1 MRCAARCS
9 GANRPGVCLFPE
21 RLNSYDGCTQPE
33 SRAMPTTTPLHL
45 PDTVALQPGE
55 ALRIALDPATWLQML
70 EGRAQLVSPPS
81 WFGDTVF
88 TVKSVLAEG
97 DVHRLERGG
106 WIELSALSPVRLRVH
121 APQQA
126 PAQAPAPAPAVRSA
140 EARPVMRLVRRLTGA

>member
-9 GANRPGVCLFPE
+9 GANRLRVCLFSRRP
-21 RLNSYDGCTQPE
+21 NSYDGRIHSE
-33 SRAMPTTTPLHL
+33 SRAMQPVTLDPP
-45 PDTVALQPGE
+45 PDTVTLQAGQ
-55 ALRIALDPATWLQML
+55 ALRTALDPATWLDVL

-88 TVKSVLAEG
+88 TVKSLLAEG

-106 WIELSALSPVRLRVH
+106 WIELSALTPVRLRVH

-126 PAQAPAPAPAVRSA
+126 PAPAAQPA
-140 EARPVMRLVRRLTGA
+140 EARPVMRLVRLLTGT

>member
-21 RLNSYDGCTQPE
+21 RLNSYDGCTHPE
-33 SRAMPTTTPLHL
+33 SRAMPTTTPLDL
-45 PDTVALQPGE
+45 PDTVTLQPGD
-55 ALRIALDPATWLQML
+55 ALRIALDPETWLQML

-106 WIELSALSPVRLRVH
+106 WIELSALTPVRLRVH
-121 APQQA
+121 APQR
-126 PAQAPAPAPAVRSA
+126 APAPAVRSA
-140 EARPVMRLVRRLTGA
+140 EARPVMRLVRLLTGA